1 MLLAVENLVVKY
13 GKIMA
18 VSGVS
23 LAVDEG
29 KIVALVGANGSGK
42 STILRTI
49 SGLIHP
55 AGGRVV
61 FDGQEIQ
68 SLRGYQI
75 TRRGVIHVPEGRM
88 VVPHFTVEENLR
100 TGTFLI
106 TNKAVI
112 SERLEAVYTYFPNLK
127 QREKQRAGTLSGG
140 EQQMLAIGR
149 GLMMGPRLL
158 LLDEPSL
165 GLAPL
170 IIENIYE
177 ILKKINL
184 SGTAILLVEQ
194 NVYEALALSYRA
206 YVLENGRISMEGP
219 CSELMNAPEVKE
231 KYLGGSLSAD
241 CGYKT
246 SV

>member
-1 MLLAVENLVVKY
+1 VLLVVENLAVNY
-13 GKIMA
+13 GKIRA

-23 LAVDEG
+23 LTVGEG
-29 KIVALVGANGSGK
+29 EIVALVGANGAGK
-42 STILRTI
+42 TTVLRTI
-49 SGLIHP
+49 SALMRP

-61 FDGQEIQ
+61 FNGEEIH
-68 SLRGYQI
+68 SLRGYQV
-75 TRRGVIHVPEGRM
+75 TRKGVVHVPEGRM

-100 TGTFLI
+100 TGTFLAAD
-106 TNKAVI
+106 KAVI
-112 SERLEAVYTYFPNLK
+112 SERLGEVYTYFPNLK

-170 IIENIYE
+170 IIEDIYE

-184 SGTAILLVEQ
+184 TGTAILLVEQ
-194 NVYEALALSYRA
+194 NVYEALSLSSRA
-206 YVLENGRISMEGP
+206 YVLENGKISLTGSS
-219 CSELMNAPEVKE
+219 SELMNNPEVKE
-231 KYLGGSLSAD
+231 GYIGGNISSN
-241 CGYKT
+241 
-246 SV
+246 